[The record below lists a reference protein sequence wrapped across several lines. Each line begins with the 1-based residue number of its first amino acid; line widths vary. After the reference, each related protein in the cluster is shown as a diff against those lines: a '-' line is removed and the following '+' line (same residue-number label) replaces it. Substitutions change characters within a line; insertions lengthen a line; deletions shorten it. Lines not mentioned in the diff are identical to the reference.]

1 MTKQTG
7 GNFSAEHPVL
17 RPFNKVRRHCA
28 RRLAGLLRAKDG
40 TAVVEFAVSA
50 PILLGLLAPIAD
62 LGMALAQR
70 QQVQQAVQAG
80 AQYASSHPWH
90 LNSPSDITNA
100 VLAANSISGLSV
112 TPAPY
117 QVCGCPSGTAVTMM
131 TCGSTCSNGQTAGY
145 YVVISG
151 EVPYTPVLPYSALS
165 DEVTLTAQATIRI
178 R

>member
-1 MTKQTG
+1 MSKQTG
-7 GNFSAEHPVL
+7 GSFSAEHPLL
-17 RPFNKVRRHCA
+17 RSFNKVRRRCA
-28 RRLAGLLRAKDG
+28 RSLAGLLRAKDG
-40 TAVVEFAVSA
+40 TSVVEFAVSA
-50 PILLGLLAPIAD
+50 PILLGLLVPVAD
-62 LGMALAQR
+62 LGMAMAQR

-90 LNSPSDITNA
+90 RNSPSDITNA
-100 VLAANSISGLSV
+100 VLAANSISGLAV

-117 QVCGCPSGTAVTMM
+117 QACGCPSGTAVTTV
-131 TCGSTCSNGQTAGY
+131 TCGATCSNGQVAGY

-165 DEVTLTAQATIRI
+165 DQVTLTAQATVRI